1 MLTFTE
7 VEKYYIQR
15 CIDLAYLGNQTT
27 SPNPQVGSVI
37 VYKNEI
43 IGEGWHQYYGGA
55 HAEVNAVASVEPSK
69 RHLLPRATIYV
80 SLEPCFHYGKTPPCV
95 ELILNER
102 IQKVVIAFKDPNPK
116 VAGQSIEKLRLNG
129 VEIVVCNIELETKDN
144 TSNNTKIISQPF
156 FTNILQH
163 RPYIILKWAESAD
176 GFIGI
181 KNERT
186 QISNE
191 LSKRLVHKWRSE
203 CDGILVGTNTAETDN
218 PRLDNRYYFG
228 KSPIRL
234 VLDRTQRLQSHLE
247 IFDNTQKTIF
257 FSENTEGGNSSP
269 NINNN
274 IETNIIN
281 FDDNVINTL
290 LKELLSKKVGILLV
304 EGGSHLL
311 NSFIKK
317 GLWDEARVI
326 KSSYPLIKD
335 EMNDFSSKTRIK
347 APNLDGFHPKHKLEL
362 DGNTVTFYRK
372 L

>member
-1 MLTFTE
+1 MLMFTE
-7 VEKYYIQR
+7 TEKFYIQR
-15 CIDLAYLGNQTT
+15 SFDLAYLGNQKA

-69 RHLLPRATIYV
+69 KHLIPESTIYV
-80 SLEPCFHYGKTPPCV
+80 SLEPCFHFGKTPPCV

-102 IQKVVIAFKDPNPK
+102 IKKVIVAFKDPNPK
-116 VAGQSIEKLRLNG
+116 VGGQSIQKLRLND
-129 VEIVVCNIELETKDN
+129 VKVTIYDFLSHNKDN
-144 TSNNTKIISQPF
+144 TNNSIINVAEPF
-156 FTNILQH
+156 FTNILQQ

-186 QISNE
+186 LISNE

-218 PRLDNRYYFG
+218 PHLDNRFYFG

-234 VLDRTQRLQSHLE
+234 VLDRTNRLAKAQHL
-247 IFDNTQKTIF
+247 FDNTQKTLI
-257 FSENTEGGNSSP
+257 FSENTEGGNLSLKKGD
-269 NINNN
+269 N
-274 IETNIIN
+274 IENIQLDFN
-281 FDDNVINTL
+281 SNWLETMMSEL
-290 LKELLSKKVGILLV
+290 LKRKIGILLV
-304 EGGSHLL
+304 EGGTHLI
-311 NSFIKK
+311 NSFIENN
-317 GLWDEARVI
+317 LWDEARVI
-326 KSSYPLIKD
+326 KSSHALIKP
-335 EMNDFSSKTRIK
+335 EMPNYSSKFYIN
-347 APNLDGFHPKHKLEL
+347 APKIPEFYREHDQLLD
-362 DGNTVTFYRK
+362 DNAVTFYKK